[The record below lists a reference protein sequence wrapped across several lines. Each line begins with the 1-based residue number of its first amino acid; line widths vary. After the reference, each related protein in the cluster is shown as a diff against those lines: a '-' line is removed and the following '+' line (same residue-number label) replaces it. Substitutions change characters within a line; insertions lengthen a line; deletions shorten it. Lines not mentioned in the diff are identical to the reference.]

1 MNIFSVMFFQ
11 YNGKTLYK
19 IWGYEN
25 LFDMD
30 KPLVVGMIKDLIE
43 FKLTEQEIQYS
54 FFNCKIVG
62 LDEYELEKVA

>member
-19 IWGYEN
+19 IWSYEN

-43 FKLTEQEIQYS
+43 FKLTEQEKQYS